1 MTHPPTV
8 ETRRFSPRVRRLIA
22 DAGPLVALI
31 VLIIVFAVANPVFIS
46 PGNIG
51 ILLSQAAVP
60 LVIATGLTFVILLGG
75 IDLSVE
81 GVVATSSLV
90 FALTVANDRNDLALG
105 LLGALLAVLAGA
117 VFGLANGLANVK
129 LGIPSFM
136 ATLGMGA
143 VVTVGVDL
151 TLPEFREKWELPSVW
166 NELQNRAVPT
176 VLSLNPME
184 ARADWTNAQTPYGS
198 DPFHIALPPL
208 TSLVYLFTG
217 YFLLAVPVTFVVLK
231 RTGRMNWAW
240 ASTTPCRGKTCCW
253 RPSVSASGPSRR
265 KVPPTA

>member
-105 LLGALLAVLAGA
+105 LLGAGTGPAAAADGDVPWTVGTAAGDFGSGRQNYSYTLDPGGRLQDGLVVTNHGTTPLRLAVYAADGFTTKDGRFDL
-117 VFGLANGLANVK
+117 
-129 LGIPSFM
+129 
-136 ATLGMGA
+136 
-143 VVTVGVDL
+143 VTQGGD
-151 TLPEFREKWELPSVW
+151 
-166 NELQNRAVPT
+166 
-176 VLSLNPME
+176 
-184 ARADWTNAQTPYGS
+184 G
-198 DPFHIALPPL
+198 
-208 TSLVYLFTG
+208 
-217 YFLLAVPVTFVVLK
+217 
-231 RTGRMNWAW
+231 
-240 ASTTPCRGKTCCW
+240 
-253 RPSVSASGPSRR
+253 
-265 KVPPTA
+265 